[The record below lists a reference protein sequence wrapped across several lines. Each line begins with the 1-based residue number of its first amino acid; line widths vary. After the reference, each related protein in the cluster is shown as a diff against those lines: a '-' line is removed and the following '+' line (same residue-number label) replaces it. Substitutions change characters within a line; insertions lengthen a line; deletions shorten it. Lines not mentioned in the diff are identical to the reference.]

1 MTDTAPP
8 PTTPAPKLSSK
19 LIPILLWLLILAPA
33 LICGALMRENGTN
46 QRFLDDWVWGVD
58 LVKMKT
64 GTFTLHDV
72 FSVHLEHRP
81 ALAKTLAL
89 IVTLTAKG
97 DVLAQNVLTYLFL
110 LGTYAALLRLWMK
123 RGGLTLASAWP
134 PMLLASLILFTPVQ
148 WQTLLWPICCE
159 TVMPVFFLLLAFLIA
174 FKSWPW
180 WLRALAGTA
189 CAVAGMLSFASGL
202 LLWFL
207 PLPVMLLCGA
217 FKSNRQRLYFTGLW
231 SVILVITMLVYAQVK
246 IVKPEEVTKQR
257 KAILTLTSNAVL
269 TYDIHNE
276 VPPQFAYSQ
285 GNEDTVGGELKYF
298 LQHPALD
305 LQFVSVF
312 SGAVIA
318 RGWATDLKTSTERV
332 GDAFLLLLLGCAVYA
347 WIHRKDEALRVKLLP
362 MFCLALYTPATGL
375 MVAVGRIY
383 AGGTGTALNVR
394 YHCHQ
399 TQLVVGLIGLIYFI
413 GSHLWERSKEPQQR
427 VISSTG
433 FAVGGLLFGVLFIG
447 WIFGASMM
455 AEWREMR
462 LRDAAAQ
469 WLSQIKAPTDKEPK
483 YSKFVSRI
491 SGNYLMTRDVTNDL
505 DGQGLLTYPPLREN
519 KLSLVRKTKVTLGS
533 EHADFTRLFRD
544 PNGSLRAEGY
554 TYLPK
559 TRRPANAILFAYH
572 DTDGEWRIFA
582 YTQALGLPRYLP
594 RSTMKDLQFIVPRRD
609 PFPNSL
615 IYGWDDYPTVIVDPP
630 AGARIQAWAV
640 DATKMVASQIVRYP
654 KGDDRNEN
662 GETLEEL
669 TLPVPDPLQKKGSKK
684 DEAIE
689 TGSAEKPE

>member
-1 MTDTAPP
+1 
-8 PTTPAPKLSSK
+8 
-19 LIPILLWLLILAPA
+19 
-33 LICGALMRENGTN
+33 MRENGAN
-46 QRFLDDWVWGVD
+46 QRFLDDWVWGAD

-64 GTFTLHDV
+64 GNFTLHDV

-89 IVTLTAKG
+89 VATLIAKG
-97 DVLAQNVLTYLFL
+97 DVLAQNILTFLFL
-110 LGTYAALLRLWMK
+110 LGTYAALIRLWIK
-123 RGGLTLASAWP
+123 RSGLKLVDAWP
-134 PMLLASLILFTPVQ
+134 PMLLASMVLFTPVQ

-159 TVMPVFFLLLAFLIA
+159 TVMPVFFLLLAFHIA
-174 FKSWPW
+174 FTTWSW

-189 CAVAGMLSFASGL
+189 CAIAGMLSFASGL

-231 SVILVITMLVYAQVK
+231 GVILVITMLVYAQVA
-246 IVKPEEVTKQR
+246 ISKPEEVTKQR
-257 KAILTLTSNAVL
+257 KAIATLTKNAVL

-332 GDAFLLLLLGCAVYA
+332 GNTFLFLLLACAVYV
-347 WIHRKDEALRVKLLP
+347 WIHRKDERLLPRVLP

-399 TQLVVGLIGLIYFI
+399 TPIVIGLIGLAYFI
-413 GSHLWERSKEPQQR
+413 GQHLWERSKEPQQR
-427 VISSTG
+427 AIVSTG
-433 FAVGGLLFGVLFIG
+433 FAVAGLLFGVLSVG

-469 WLSQIKAPTDKEPK
+469 WLSQIKTPTDKEPK
-483 YSKFVSRI
+483 YSKFVSRV
-491 SGNYLMTRDVTNDL
+491 SGNYEMTRDVTNDL
-505 DGQGLLTYPPLREN
+505 DKQGLLTYPPLREN
-519 KLSLVRKTKVTLGS
+519 KMSLVRKTKMTLGT
-533 EHADFTRLFRD
+533 EHAAFTRLYRD
-544 PNGSLRAEGY
+544 ANGTLRAEGF
-554 TYLPK
+554 TFLPK
-559 TRRPANAILFAYH
+559 SRRPANAILFTYH
-572 DTDGEWRIFA
+572 DTDDEWRIFA
-582 YTQALGLPRYLP
+582 YTTAVGLPRYLP
-594 RSTMKDLQFIVPRRD
+594 RSTMKDLQFIVPGRD

-615 IYGWDDYPTVIVDPP
+615 IYGWDTYPTVIIDPP

-640 DATKMVASQIVRYP
+640 DATKMVASQIIRYP
-654 KGDDRNEN
+654 KGNLRNEK

-669 TLPVPDPLQKKGSKK
+669 TLPVPDPAQKKSSKQ
-684 DEAIE
+684 DEATE
-689 TGSAEKPE
+689 LSTSEKSE

>member
-1 MTDTAPP
+1 
-8 PTTPAPKLSSK
+8 
-19 LIPILLWLLILAPA
+19 
-33 LICGALMRENGTN
+33 MRENGAN
-46 QRFLDDWVWGVD
+46 QRFLDDWVWGAD

-89 IVTLTAKG
+89 VATLIAKG
-97 DVLAQNVLTYLFL
+97 DVLAQNILTFLFL
-110 LGTYAALLRLWMK
+110 LGTYVALIRLWIK
-123 RGGLTLASAWP
+123 RDGLKLADAWP
-134 PMLLASLILFTPVQ
+134 PMLLASMVLFTPVQ

-159 TVMPVFFLLLAFLIA
+159 TVMPVFFLLLAFHIA
-174 FKSWPW
+174 FTTWSW

-189 CAVAGMLSFASGL
+189 CAIAGMLSFASGL

-217 FKSNRQRLYFTGLW
+217 FKTNRQRLYFTGLW
-231 SVILVITMLVYAQVK
+231 GVILVITMLVYAQVA
-246 IVKPEEVTKQR
+246 ISKPEEVTKQR
-257 KAILTLTSNAVL
+257 KAIATLTKNAVL

-318 RGWATDLKTSTERV
+318 RGWATDLKTSTELV
-332 GDAFLLLLLGCAVYA
+332 GNVFLFLLLACAVYA
-347 WIHRKDEALRVKLLP
+347 WIHRKDEQLRIRVLP
-362 MFCLALYTPATGL
+362 MFFLALYTPATGL

-399 TQLVVGLIGLIYFI
+399 TQLVIGLIGLLYFV
-413 GSHLWERSKEPQQR
+413 GLHLWERSKEPQR
-427 VISSTG
+427 RSISSVG
-433 FAVGGLLFGVLFIG
+433 FTASGLLFGVLFIG

-462 LRDAAAQ
+462 LRDATAQ
-469 WLSQIKAPTDKEPK
+469 WLSQIKTPGDKEPK
-483 YSKFVSRI
+483 YSKFVSRV
-491 SGNYLMTRDVTNDL
+491 SGNYLMTRDVTDDL
-505 DGQGLLTYPPLREN
+505 DKNGLLSYRPLREN
-519 KLSLVRKTKVTLGS
+519 KMSLVRQSKMGLGS
-533 EHADFTRLFRD
+533 EHSEFTRLFHD
-544 PNGSLRAEGY
+544 SDGNLRAEGY

-582 YTQALGLPRYLP
+582 YTQALGLPRFLP

-609 PFPNSL
+609 PFPYSM
-615 IYGWDDYPTVIVDPP
+615 IYGWDDYPTVLMEPP
-630 AGARIQAWAV
+630 AGARIKAWAV
-640 DATKMVASQIVRYP
+640 DGSKMIASQILRYP
-654 KGDDRNEN
+654 KGDARNQD
-662 GETLEEL
+662 GATLEDL
-669 TLPVPDPLQKKGSKK
+669 SLPLPDTTQKKNNGKK

-689 TGSAEKPE
+689 TNSAEKPE